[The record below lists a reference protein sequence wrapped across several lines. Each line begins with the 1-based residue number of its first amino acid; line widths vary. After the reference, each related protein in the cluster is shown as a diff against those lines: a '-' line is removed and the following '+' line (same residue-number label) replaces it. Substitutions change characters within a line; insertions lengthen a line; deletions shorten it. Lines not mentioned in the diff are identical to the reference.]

1 MEIGT
6 KMGFTLGL
14 RWGKKEEGMLV
25 EVEKW
30 DENWF
35 LMKSVKMD
43 RIIEYLW
50 LLYLELDFRIRISSL

>member
-30 DENWF
+30 DEKLVFNEECQDG
-35 LMKSVKMD
+35 SNN
-43 RIIEYLW
+43 RIFMVIV
-50 LLYLELDFRIRISSL
+50 FRIGF

>member
-25 EVEKW
+25 DVKKW
-30 DENWF
+30 GEMLF